1 MEKPV
6 PKEGQV
12 LIKVEASV
20 INPLDLISMRSGPG
34 TSTKVLGGE
43 GSGTV
48 VATGKRV
55 GFFSGDGAWGE
66 YVAINAD

>member
-6 PKEGQV
+6 PKEGEV

-20 INPLDLISMRSGPG
+20 INPHDLIHMRGGPG
-34 TSTKVLGGE
+34 ASTKILGGE

-55 GFFSGDGAWGE
+55 GFLSGEGAWGE
-66 YVAINAD
+66 YVAVKAD